1 MVGLVPEQ
9 ATPVFSAKL
18 RVASLAILDA
28 LTTAVGAPRF
38 TLLWT
43 RAMLLVAKVS
53 LQRGKQ
59 LGETKSESI
68 MRFPDDRGLLFNYV
82 YGKTLRSGTKHVF
95 GVLRSEDAVMCPV
108 TALDEYVHGAAELGV
123 RLAGHG
129 RYLFPPCR
137 DGRVCAGPLKS
148 AQLNADL
155 QYWLTRC
162 RIFEGETMHGIRSGG
177 SIEKSLSRESL
188 HSVMQLAYW
197 KSPKMAKYYMK
208 EWQVLCASV
217 AGAEPPQGT
226 GPLDYARMNQM
237 EGFCVA
243 FPCRK

>member
-1 MVGLVPEQ
+1 
-9 ATPVFSAKL
+9 
-18 RVASLAILDA
+18 
-28 LTTAVGAPRF
+28 LTTHPWVIF
-38 TLLWT
+38 
-43 RAMLLVAKVS
+43 
-53 LQRGKQ
+53 
-59 LGETKSESI
+59 
-68 MRFPDDRGLLFNYV
+68 FYV

-95 GVLRSEDAVMCPV
+95 GVLRSEDVVMCPV
-108 TALDEYVHGAAELGV
+108 TALDEYVYGAAKLGV
-123 RLAGHG
+123 HLAGHG

-137 DGRVCAGPLKS
+137 DGRVCVGPLKS

-177 SIEKSLSRESL
+177 SIEKSLSGESL

-217 AGAEPPQGT
+217 AGAEPPQGA

-237 EGFCVA
+237 VGFCVA